1 MLPARLLV
9 VGLAIFPAVWA
20 LLTSRQNTNLIS
32 PAADAGWSNFKL
44 MLEDPGVAEA
54 VGHTAFCAALFV
66 PTSIVAGV
74 VLAVGL
80 NRSIRFVWFYRTAI
94 SVPFVATAAATGILA
109 NFVFDPD
116 FGVANNVLRALGL
129 PSRAFSP
136 TGPRRWSC
144 WS

>member
-54 VGHTAFCAALFV
+54 VGHTAFCAALF
-66 PTSIVAGV
+66 
-74 VLAVGL
+74 
-80 NRSIRFVWFYRTAI
+80 
-94 SVPFVATAAATGILA
+94 
-109 NFVFDPD
+109 
-116 FGVANNVLRALGL
+116 
-129 PSRAFSP
+129 
-136 TGPRRWSC
+136 
-144 WS
+144 